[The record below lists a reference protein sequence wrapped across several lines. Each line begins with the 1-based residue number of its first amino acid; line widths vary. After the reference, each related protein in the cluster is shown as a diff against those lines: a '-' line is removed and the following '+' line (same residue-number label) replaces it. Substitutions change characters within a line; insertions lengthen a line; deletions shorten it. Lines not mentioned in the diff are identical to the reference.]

1 MVCPGF
7 LYLELHG
14 GSCTVVQ
21 NSLGRLHFMVFDGN
35 NAARQKSS
43 WSRTCPTVCNL
54 LCHKERRKPFGI
66 SQSICTRTL
75 RNLTRYLHWN
85 PPGPYQASS
94 PPKPSG
100 TSRRICP
107 GTLRNLTTHLHLVPP
122 EPHQVPAPK
131 PSRT

>member
-54 LCHKERRKPFGI
+54 LCHKEH
-66 SQSICTRTL
+66 
-75 RNLTRYLHWN
+75 RNPLEFHK
-85 PPGPYQASS
+85 ASA
-94 PPKPSG
+94 PEPSG
-100 TSRRICP
+100 TSQGICT
-107 GTLRNLTTHLHLVPP
+107 GTLRDLTKHLLRQSHPEPHDVFARNPP
-122 EPHQVPAPK
+122 EPHHASS
-131 PSRT
+131 PSPSGTSPGTCTKTL